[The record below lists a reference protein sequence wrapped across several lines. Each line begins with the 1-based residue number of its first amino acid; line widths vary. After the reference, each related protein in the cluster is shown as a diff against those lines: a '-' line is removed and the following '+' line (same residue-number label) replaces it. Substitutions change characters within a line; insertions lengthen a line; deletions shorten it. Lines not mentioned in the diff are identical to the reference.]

1 MKQSIILA
9 LLLLFGASFL
19 AAQENGYDE
28 NNPESDWEYTIIEA
42 DSEDDDI
49 EEMFRELYS
58 YLGFEYIDYSKLIT
72 DSVDSWFECTYSY
85 AYTGILGDKYEMEN
99 KIDEI
104 TVAVNKYRLLFRL
117 KDADDSTYSKPV
129 PVELLE
135 DESIYVSPK
144 HNFGFDPDFSEFY
157 LTGIHGTDAY
167 ELVNVEQLNDPL
179 PFNPDDKPKT
189 GIPVKL
195 RYILLALLP
204 AILLLI
210 FLLWRDR
217 LRPEPPKELIIAI
230 LMGLLTLPLAILF
243 VRINSLFGLIGIGE
257 TWFNQ
262 FKRAFVGAAI
272 PEEFAKLLI
281 LWMFFK
287 WRKNQDEMMDG
298 IVYAA
303 CIGLAFAAGENI
315 KYIMAAAASQT
326 TSILPVAASI
336 GVTRAI
342 LSVPGHFCFAILM
355 GYYFSFYLFSK
366 QKRGYYLAM
375 AFLIPML
382 FHGFYD
388 FFAFM
393 EELPSVWTTVISYSF
408 YAVFFLM
415 NNLCVKAIRKTLAR
429 DESLPR
435 T

>member
-1 MKQSIILA
+1 MKHGIIILA
-9 LLLLFGASFL
+9 LLLLFGGSFT
-19 AAQENGYDE
+19 AAQQTGFGQNDR
-28 NNPESDWEYTIIEA
+28 ESGMDIQIIEMG
-42 DSEDDDI
+42 EDDDL
-49 EEMFRELYS
+49 EEMFKELYS
-58 YLGFEYIDYSKLIT
+58 YLGFDYVDYSEFIT
-72 DSVDSWFECTYSY
+72 DSIDSWFKCTYSY
-85 AYTGILGDKYEMEN
+85 SFTGIRDDRYSLDN
-99 KIDEI
+99 KIEKM

-117 KDADDSTYSKPV
+117 MDDDSTYYKPI
-129 PVELLE
+129 PLELRE
-135 DESIYVSPK
+135 DSSLYISPK
-144 HNFGFDPDFSEFY
+144 YDFGFEPDFSIFY
-157 LTGIHGTDAY
+157 LAGTNGVDAY
-167 ELVNVEQLNDPL
+167 DLKYVEQLDEPL
-179 PFNPDDKPKT
+179 PFNTNDKPKT

-204 AILLLI
+204 AVLLLI

-217 LRPEPPKELIIAI
+217 LRPEPPKELIIAF

-243 VRINSLFGLIGIGE
+243 VRINSLFGLIGIGD

-281 LWMFFK
+281 LWLFFK

-429 DESLPR
+429 DESLPKS
-435 T
+435 